1 MPPRADDP
9 RRNVLR
15 VPLTDDERADVEAW
29 ADAAGVSMAEVVRAA
44 LWPTRPAPLREPEQ
58 VAASR

>member
-1 MPPRADDP
+1 MPRATNP

-15 VPLTDDERADVEAW
+15 VPLTDAERDDVEAW

-44 LWPTRPAPLREPEQ
+44 MWPPVREATPNRE
-58 VAASR
+58 SRVEGGA